1 LEQRSIATAV
11 FIQQVDELF
20 DSFNGSQKTAP
31 DGKPLKCSIK
41 ENGPHETYWNPQT
54 GWMTSL
60 RAMPL
65 IWDYVRKK
73 GLTYLRGRS
82 LNQDSLKNLFG
93 VIRGGCGSSDN
104 PTATQFI
111 ASLKTQVLNGLTNQN
126 LSGTNCVD
134 DQHHLLSNLV
144 SFVTTH
150 KEPTTSADLDLQHLG
165 VAPMQ
170 IRFAGKNCR

>member
-1 LEQRSIATAV
+1 
-11 FIQQVDELF
+11 
-20 DSFNGSQKTAP
+20 
-31 DGKPLKCSIK
+31 
-41 ENGPHETYWNPQT
+41 
-54 GWMTSL
+54 
-60 RAMPL
+60 MPL

-150 KEPTTSADLDLQHLG
+150 KELTTSADLDLQHLG